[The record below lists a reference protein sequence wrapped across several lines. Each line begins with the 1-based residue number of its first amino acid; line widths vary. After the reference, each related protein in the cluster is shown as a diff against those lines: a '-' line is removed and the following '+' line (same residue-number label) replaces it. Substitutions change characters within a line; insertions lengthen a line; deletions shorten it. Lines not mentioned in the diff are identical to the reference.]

1 MKSVKKGLGKGLGA
15 LIPEDDLFGMDH
27 QSMEV
32 VDINLNEIF
41 PNADQPRSQFDE
53 EALEALADSIKV
65 HGVVQPI
72 LVRKEKT
79 GYMIIAGERR
89 WRAAKIAK
97 QEKIPAIVKHI
108 EGVNLA
114 QISLIENIQREDLS
128 DIEEARAYQLL
139 IDQFKLKQD
148 EIADAVGKSR
158 SHVTNT
164 LRLLKLDRKIQDMIL
179 EGKLSGGHGRALL
192 RIDSYEEQ
200 SRLAAIAQKDQ
211 LSVRQLEALTSK
223 KPVNKEPKSKENATD
238 HSLMTFE
245 NQLKDIYGTKVQIL
259 HSQDKGKITIEF
271 YGSDEFERIFN
282 LLKSK

>member
-1 MKSVKKGLGKGLGA
+1 MKSMKKGLGKGLGA
-15 LIPEDDLFGMDH
+15 LIPEDDLFGID
-27 QSMEV
+27 QQNLEV
-32 VDINLNEIF
+32 VDISLSEIF

-53 EALEALADSIKV
+53 ESLQSLAESIKI

-72 LVRKEKT
+72 LVRKEKN

-97 QEKIPAIVKHI
+97 QEKIPAIIKQI
-108 EGVNLA
+108 EGINLA

-139 IDQFKLKQD
+139 IDQFNLKQD

-179 EGKLSGGHGRALL
+179 DGKLSGGHGRALL
-192 RIDSYEEQ
+192 RVDSFEEQ
-200 SRLAAIAQKDQ
+200 TRLAAIVEKEQ
-211 LSVRQLEALTSK
+211 LSVRQLEVLTSK
-223 KPVNKEPKSKENATD
+223 KPVKKEIKEKTATED
-238 HSLMTFE
+238 HNLMNFE
-245 NQLKDIYGTKVQIL
+245 NQLKDIYGTKVQIV
-259 HSQDKGKITIEF
+259 HSQDKGKISIEF

-282 LLKSK
+282 LLKK

>member
-15 LIPEDDLFGMDH
+15 LIPEEDLFGMDH
-27 QSMEV
+27 QNVEV
-32 VDINLNEIF
+32 VDINLSEIF

-53 EALEALADSIKV
+53 EALQSLAESIKV

-89 WRAAKIAK
+89 WRAAKLAK
-97 QEKIPAIVKHI
+97 QEKIPAIIKQI
-108 EGVNLA
+108 EGINLA

-200 SRLAAIAQKDQ
+200 SRLAAIVEKDQ
-211 LSVRQLEALTSK
+211 LSVRQLEVLTSK
-223 KPVNKEPKSKENATD
+223 KPAKKEAKIKDIETD

-259 HSQDKGKITIEF
+259 QSQDKGKITIEF

-282 LLKSK
+282 LLKNK

>member
-53 EALEALADSIKV
+53 EALQALADSIKV

>member
-1 MKSVKKGLGKGLGA
+1 MKSMKKGLGKGLGA
-15 LIPEDDLFGMDH
+15 LIPEEDLFGID
-27 QSMEV
+27 QQNIEV
-32 VDINLNEIF
+32 VDLSVSEIF
-41 PNADQPRSQFDE
+41 PNAEQPRSQFDE
-53 EALEALADSIKV
+53 ESLQALADSIKI
-65 HGVVQPI
+65 HGIVQPI
-72 LVRKEKT
+72 LVRKEKN

-97 QEKIPAIVKHI
+97 QEKIPAIIKQI
-108 EGVNLA
+108 EGINLA

-139 IDQFKLKQD
+139 IDQFSLKQD

-192 RIDSYEEQ
+192 RVDSNEEQ
-200 SRLAAIAQKDQ
+200 TRLAAIVEKEQ
-211 LSVRQLEALTSK
+211 LSVRQLEVLTSK
-223 KPVNKEPKSKENATD
+223 KPVKKTIKDKIVNED
-238 HSLMTFE
+238 HTLSNFE
-245 NQLKDIYGTKVQIL
+245 NQLKDIYGTKVQIV
-259 HSQDKGKITIEF
+259 HSQDKGKISIEF

-282 LLKSK
+282 LLKK

>member
-1 MKSVKKGLGKGLGA
+1 MKKGLGKGLGA
-15 LIPEDDLFGMDH
+15 LIPEEDLFGID
-27 QSMEV
+27 QQNIEV
-32 VDINLNEIF
+32 VDLSVSEIF
-41 PNADQPRSQFDE
+41 PNAEQPRSQFDE
-53 EALEALADSIKV
+53 ESLQALADSIKI
-65 HGVVQPI
+65 HGIVQPI
-72 LVRKEKT
+72 LVRKEKN

-97 QEKIPAIVKHI
+97 QEKIPAIIKQI
-108 EGVNLA
+108 EGINLA

-139 IDQFKLKQD
+139 IDQFSLKQD

-192 RIDSYEEQ
+192 RVDSNEEQ
-200 SRLAAIAQKDQ
+200 TRLAAIVEKEQ
-211 LSVRQLEALTSK
+211 LSVRQLEVLTSK
-223 KPVNKEPKSKENATD
+223 KPVKKTIKDKIVNED
-238 HSLMTFE
+238 HTLSNFE
-245 NQLKDIYGTKVQIL
+245 NQLKDIYGTKVQIV
-259 HSQDKGKITIEF
+259 HSQDKGKISIEF

-282 LLKSK
+282 LLKK